1 MNDRGGQ
8 PRSFALV
15 CLEATGIAVS
25 SALWLVLAMRAW
37 GAVDSSSDIGL
48 AGLAVVA
55 AYGAADWVSGLAHWF
70 CDTFF
75 EEDTAVIG
83 PALIQPFRE
92 HHRDPLAMTRHGFL
106 ELNGNN
112 CLGLVLPLTVAVW
125 LGPPVP
131 ASAWATFLT
140 LFVTFFFLAVA
151 VTNRLHGWAHAAT
164 APPIVRWLHARGII
178 LSPDRHAHHH
188 QAPYAQAYC
197 VTHGWMNPPLDRSR
211 FYGYAAALL
220 IRLGVPRARSSME

>member
-1 MNDRGGQ
+1 MNDRGVQ
-8 PRSFALV
+8 PRSFVLV

-25 SALWLVLAMRAW
+25 SALWLVLARRAW
-37 GAVDSSSDIGL
+37 GAVDSSSDMGL

-112 CLGLVLPLTVAVW
+112 CLGLVLPLVVAVW
-125 LGPPVP
+125 LGPAAPS
-131 ASAWATFLT
+131 SAWATFLT

-164 APPIVRWLHARGII
+164 APSIVRWLQARSII
-178 LSPDRHAHHH
+178 LSPERHAHHH

-197 VTHGWMNPPLDRSR
+197 VTHGWMNSVLDRIGFFER
-211 FYGYAAALL
+211 ATRLL
-220 IRLGVPRARSSME
+220 SAVGVPRSTAS

>member
-1 MNDRGGQ
+1 MNYRGDQ

-25 SALWLVLAMRAW
+25 SALWLVLADCL

-48 AGLAVVA
+48 SGLALVA
-55 AYGAADWVSGLAHWF
+55 VYGAADWVSGLAHWF

-83 PALIQPFRE
+83 PALILPFRE
-92 HHRDPLAMTRHGFL
+92 HHRDPLAMMRHGFL

-112 CLGLVLPLTVAVW
+112 CLGLVLPLTLAVW
-125 LGPPVP
+125 LGPASP

-151 VTNRLHGWAHAAT
+151 VTNRLHGWAHAGHRT
-164 APPIVRWLHARGII
+164 AQRPMAAGARHHLVARASRTPSPGTVCAS
-178 LSPDRHAHHH
+178 LSRDTRLDDPL
-188 QAPYAQAYC
+188 
-197 VTHGWMNPPLDRSR
+197 LDRTR
-211 FYGYAAALL
+211 FFEDRAALL
-220 IRLGVPRARSSME
+220 IRLWLRRAR